1 MMWWKWIFTFA
12 FREQEQQSPSW
23 GVLCLF
29 QFIDP
34 VPFPLQAVLLFILHL
49 PTSSSAVA
57 IMSLPTQ
64 GCCLTINI
72 NMGHNKLLAESV
84 WLLGIFVL
92 YFTVQ
97 AVWKLHFWNDSC
109 FVLYTLLHYDSLC
122 ISSPFKLTEQSG
134 NHYLYSL
141 FFCRGLNLTQ
151 KCRRFCSV
159 ENHYDDMISKKLVLM
174 PKLSK
179 LKKIVLYL
187 VKSCWS
193 A

>member
-1 MMWWKWIFTFA
+1 MCNFVYITYITCYFMYATMMMWWKWIFTFA

-97 AVWKLHFWNDSC
+97 AVWKLHFWNDC
-109 FVLYTLLHYDSLC
+109 A
-122 ISSPFKLTEQSG
+122 
-134 NHYLYSL
+134 L
-141 FFCRGLNLTQ
+141 FFTLCFIMIL
-151 KCRRFCSV
+151 SV
-159 ENHYDDMISKKLVLM
+159 FHPLSNSQSSLVITTFIHF
-174 PKLSK
+174 S
-179 LKKIVLYL
+179 
-187 VKSCWS
+187 S
-193 A
+193 AEA